1 MIITIIIMIITMII
15 VILKNDIQRGNLLFY
30 NMEGKKAQELS
41 TVTNTLEVFTVGE
54 INSAMPTS
62 GAQFITNL
70 SVLTLFEATY

>member
-1 MIITIIIMIITMII
+1 MIITMII

>member
-1 MIITIIIMIITMII
+1 
-15 VILKNDIQRGNLLFY
+15 
-30 NMEGKKAQELS
+30 MEGKKAQELS
-41 TVTNTLEVFTVGE
+41 TVTNTLRSLVVGE